1 MLKNIKIGIKL
12 IGAFL
17 LISIITG
24 VVGFIGISN
33 MSKLND
39 AADNLYQKELL
50 GLSIVKEANINLVS
64 IGRALNGSI
73 LSITENGRVRYLEEI
88 KVEAALLRENMGH
101 ASEFFTSAEEI
112 QSLRRFDQL
121 MPTYE
126 SSLKQARALIRLE
139 NLFGSKMKSVAFIR
153 ADLRGISNELDDLLS
168 ELADEKE
175 RQAAEVSSAT
185 GMLYDNSRN
194 IMLILSIGAVIFCVL
209 LGYLFARAITLPLID
224 AVRVANS
231 IAGGDLTVDIS
242 VKGKDETGQLMS
254 AMKQMVAKLTIVI
267 SDVRSATE
275 NLASASE
282 QVSGTAQTISQS
294 ASEQAASVE
303 ETSAAVEEM
312 SASINQN
319 TDNARVTDDM
329 ATKATSEAIE
339 GGSAVAATVVAM
351 NEIAGKISII
361 DDIAYQTNLLAL
373 NAAIEAARA
382 GEHGKGFAVVA
393 TEVRKLAERSQ
404 VAAQEIGQLAQS
416 SVGTAEK
423 AGKLLTDIVPSISK
437 TSDLVQEITSASEE
451 QSISSSQIN
460 NAMEQLNQI
469 TQQSAAT
476 SEELAATSEE
486 MSGQAEQ
493 LQTTMSFFEI
503 RGKQQD
509 SAKAKKTK
517 GMLQNKVSEDSDS
530 HDPEDAGP
538 DYVRF

>member
-50 GLSIVKEANINLVS
+50 GLSVVKEANIHLVG
-64 IGRALNGSI
+64 IGRALRGSI
-73 LSITENGRVRYLEEI
+73 LSITENGRVRNLEEI
-88 KVEAALLRENMGH
+88 KVEATLLRENMAT
-101 ASEFFTSAEEI
+101 ASEFFTSGDGL
-112 QSLRRFDQL
+112 QMLRRFDQL

-126 SSLKQARALIRLE
+126 TSLKEARALIRLE
-139 NLFGSKMKSVAFIR
+139 ELTGSKMNSVSFIR
-153 ADLRGISNELDDLLS
+153 SDLRNISDELDDLLT
-168 ELADEKE
+168 ELAELKE
-175 RQAAEVSSAT
+175 VQAAEVSNAT
-185 GMLYDNSRN
+185 GQLYDNSRN

-224 AVRVANS
+224 AVRVANT
-231 IAGGDLTVDIS
+231 IAAGDLTADIS

-493 LQTTMSFFEI
+493 LQTTMSFFKI

-509 SAKAKKTK
+509 PAKAKKTN

-530 HDPEDAGP
+530 HDPEDAGS

>member
-50 GLSIVKEANINLVS
+50 GLSVVKEANIHLVG
-64 IGRALNGSI
+64 IGRALRGSI
-73 LSITENGRVRYLEEI
+73 LSITENGRVRNLEEI
-88 KVEAALLRENMGH
+88 KVEATLLRENMAT
-101 ASEFFTSAEEI
+101 ASEFFTSGDGL
-112 QSLRRFDQL
+112 QMLRRFDQL

-126 SSLKQARALIRLE
+126 TSLKEARALIRLE
-139 NLFGSKMKSVAFIR
+139 ELTGSKMNSVSFIR
-153 ADLRGISNELDDLLS
+153 SDLRNISDELDDLLT
-168 ELADEKE
+168 ELAELKE
-175 RQAAEVSSAT
+175 VQAAEVSNAT
-185 GMLYDNSRN
+185 GQLYDNSRN

-493 LQTTMSFFEI
+493 LQTTMSFFKI

-509 SAKAKKTK
+509 PAKAKKTN

-530 HDPEDAGP
+530 HDPEDAGS